1 LSQTD
6 LKGAVEELKGLLVDV
21 RSDLDALELKQ
32 IGTKLDDTLTALD
45 GILGNPQLRSA
56 ITNLNSALAQLDQL
70 GATLNPR
77 LNPLLDEISADL
89 KKTHQLLDGSI
100 DAVKQLKIQV
110 EPNSTLSRELVN
122 TLNQAGTALNSLRQL
137 VEQIEQNPSSLI
149 TGKKVTTPQQQTKQ

>member
-1 LSQTD
+1 
-6 LKGAVEELKGLLVDV
+6 
-21 RSDLDALELKQ
+21 
-32 IGTKLDDTLTALD
+32 
-45 GILGNPQLRSA
+45 
-56 ITNLNSALAQLDQL
+56 LAQLDQL